1 MLELR
6 LPDPK
11 AAARC
16 GRERWRV
23 MLINKIQHFRPIG
36 TRYDELAGNVL
47 AAFALASIR
56 ILIRHYKFTIC
67 REDV

>member
-1 MLELR
+1 MFELR

-23 MLINKIQHFRPIG
+23 MLINKIQHFRRIA
-36 TRYDELAGNVL
+36 TRYDKLAGNFL
-47 AAFALASIR
+47 AALALASIR
-56 ILIRHYKFTIC
+56 ILIRHYKFMI
-67 REDV
+67 